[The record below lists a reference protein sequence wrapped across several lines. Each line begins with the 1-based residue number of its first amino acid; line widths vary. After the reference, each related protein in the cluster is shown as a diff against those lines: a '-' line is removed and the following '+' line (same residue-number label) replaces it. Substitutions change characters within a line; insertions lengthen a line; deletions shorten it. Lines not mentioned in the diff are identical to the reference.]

1 MARAGLY
8 KSDVKRARDALLS
21 AGRHP
26 SLDAVRIE
34 LGNTG
39 SKTTIHKYLR
49 ELEAEEGAAVA
60 GTSLSEELQA
70 MVAGLADRLRVE
82 ADARVV
88 SIQAECTAQLQAGVA
103 VVDGLKAQLA
113 ASGEQAR
120 LLEQQLAAEHRALLA
135 TSEELQREK
144 IARHTAEQHARDLRD
159 RLQENEAHLTSL
171 ENKHVNARDALE
183 HFRQASKEQRE
194 QDQRR
199 HEHQVQQLQAESRNL
214 QQLLVGKQE
223 EVTRLNQDGTRLVS
237 DLRHARQALAEIK
250 QSAERKEADWTRQ
263 LADVRQRATL
273 NAEGLARQLTE
284 TRLELAGHGREIQL
298 QQKELARIQ
307 RLHDQLLEEKV
318 MWRHERAQMEEMLR
332 AQGDQD

>member
-8 KSDVKRARDALLS
+8 KSDVKRARDALVA

-26 SLDAVRIE
+26 SLDAVRIA

-49 ELEAEEGAAVA
+49 ELEAEEGTA
-60 GTSLSEELQA
+60 GAGSSLSDELQA
-70 MVAGLADRLRVE
+70 LVTGLAERLRVE
-82 ADARVV
+82 ADARIVTL
-88 SIQAECTAQLQAGVA
+88 QEEHNAQLQARIA
-103 VVDGLKAQLA
+103 TEDGLKAQLT
-113 ASGEQAR
+113 ASHGQVQA
-120 LLEQQLAAEHRALLA
+120 LERRLA
-135 TSEELQREK
+135 TEQHALIGTREELQREQ
-144 IARHTAEQHARDLRD
+144 IARHTAEQHVRDLRD
-159 RLQENEAHLTSL
+159 RLQENDDHIKSL
-171 ENKHVNARDALE
+171 ENKHANARDALE

-199 HEHQVQQLQAESRNL
+199 HEHQVQQLQVESRQL
-214 QQLLVGKQE
+214 QLQLVGKQE
-223 EVTRLNQDGTRLVS
+223 EVARLNQDGARLMS
-237 DLRHARQALAEIK
+237 DLRHAGQALA
-250 QSAERKEADWTRQ
+250 QAQQTADRKEAEWSSRM
-263 LADVRQRATL
+263 ADARQRATL
-273 NAEGLARQLTE
+273 KADELARQLGE

-332 AQGDQD
+332 QANEE